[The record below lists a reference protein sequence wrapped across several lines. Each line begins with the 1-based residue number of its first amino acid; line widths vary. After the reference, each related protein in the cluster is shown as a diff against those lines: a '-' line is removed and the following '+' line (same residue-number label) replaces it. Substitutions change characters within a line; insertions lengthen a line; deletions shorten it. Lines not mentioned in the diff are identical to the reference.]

1 MSRLASRTSRLR
13 QTEEVLL
20 LAPDGLSVPELARR
34 LRVNRRTVYR
44 DLEFLD
50 EQGVPV
56 WQEAG
61 RFGINRTHYL
71 APIRLS
77 FHEALAL
84 VLAGLLFSRTM
95 DERNPHAITALRKL
109 AVTLPQPLAAHL
121 ERAAE
126 RVQAHGD
133 GLHRMMILEA
143 IAEGWGAGRK
153 VRVGYR
159 SPRSGL
165 LRERIIAPY
174 ALEPTASGL
183 YVIGHDAWS
192 DGVRTFK
199 LERLEGAELLDDA
212 YAVPSDFDPEAYLA
226 TGWGIMAGPETT
238 EVALRFTPTAT
249 PHVRERR
256 WHPSQ
261 SLTPTPEGGCVLRV
275 TVSEPLE
282 MQPWIRSWGAQVQV
296 VAPDWLRERIAAEL
310 RQAAAQYADEKPP
323 SPNEN
328 APAPASAGQGAE
340 TG

>member
-13 QTEEVLL
+13 QTEEILL

-61 RFGINRTHYL
+61 RFGINRTRYL

-84 VLAGLLFSRTM
+84 VLAGLLFSRAI
-95 DERNPHAITALRKL
+95 DERNPHAIAALRKL
-109 AVTLPQPLAAHL
+109 AVILPQPFATHL

-126 RVQAHGD
+126 RVQANGD
-133 GLHRMMILEA
+133 GLHRMTVLEA

-165 LRERIIAPY
+165 LRERTIAPY
-174 ALEPTASGL
+174 ALEPTASGI

-192 DGVRTFK
+192 DAVRTFK
-199 LERLEGAELLDDA
+199 LERLEKAELLD
-212 YAVPSDFDPEAYLA
+212 
-226 TGWGIMAGPETT
+226 
-238 EVALRFTPTAT
+238 
-249 PHVRERR
+249 
-256 WHPSQ
+256 
-261 SLTPTPEGGCVLRV
+261 
-275 TVSEPLE
+275 
-282 MQPWIRSWGAQVQV
+282 
-296 VAPDWLRERIAAEL
+296 
-310 RQAAAQYADEKPP
+310 
-323 SPNEN
+323 
-328 APAPASAGQGAE
+328 
-340 TG
+340 